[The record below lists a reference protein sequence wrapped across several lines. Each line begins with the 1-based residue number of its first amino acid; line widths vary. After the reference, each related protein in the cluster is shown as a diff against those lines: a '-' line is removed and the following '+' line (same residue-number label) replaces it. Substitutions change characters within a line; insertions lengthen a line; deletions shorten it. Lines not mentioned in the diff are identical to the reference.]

1 MSTWMSSGN
10 CGVMCNVFNTCTGS
24 QCSSSPVSR
33 LEWNLSSFRICC
45 NNTGTMIHFDN
56 NNHGDSYSALTTI
69 STTCFTVAI
78 HVQIKSSVKMDS
90 ITLATEYVLIATIF
104 KHMLLGNSHI
114 TLYTHRKPYSTP
126 GTNTIMIGSVHARKH
141 TPTHTHTYIL
151 V

>member
-1 MSTWMSSGN
+1 
-10 CGVMCNVFNTCTGS
+10 
-24 QCSSSPVSR
+24 
-33 LEWNLSSFRICC
+33 
-45 NNTGTMIHFDN
+45 MIHFDN

-141 TPTHTHTYIL
+141 TPTHTHTYIHTHTHTYTHTHTCTPTQTQQL
-151 V
+151 CTKIFVHFGAVTQAC